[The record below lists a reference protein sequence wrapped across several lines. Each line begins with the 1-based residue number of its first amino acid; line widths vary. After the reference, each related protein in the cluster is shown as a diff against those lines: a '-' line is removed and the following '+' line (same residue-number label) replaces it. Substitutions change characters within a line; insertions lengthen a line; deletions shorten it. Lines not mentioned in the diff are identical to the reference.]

1 MENLT
6 IRYCT
11 IDEIEH
17 APNIDALMVEY
28 AEEAHNPE
36 LPSPDVQFAHY
47 RALEAADLIVPIGA
61 WVGDELVGFV
71 GVLASKMPHHGAM
84 LAITESFFVAKAHRK
99 GGAGLKLLRAAE
111 HHAKG
116 IGSPCLIVNAP
127 HGGALEAVMPK
138 LGYRHANTMFVRSLR
153 DE

>member
-1 MENLT
+1 MDALT

-17 APNIDALMVEY
+17 APNIGAIVAEYVE
-28 AEEAHNPE
+28 ESHNPE
-36 LPSPDVQFAHY
+36 LPSPDVQWEHY
-47 RALEAADLIVPIGA
+47 KALESSDLLVPIGA
-61 WVGDELVGFV
+61 WMGDELVGFV
-71 GVLASKMPHHGAM
+71 TMLASKMPHHGKT

-116 IGSPCLIVNAP
+116 IGSPCLLVSAP

>member
-17 APNIDALMVEY
+17 APNIGAIVAEYVE
-28 AEEAHNPE
+28 ESHNPE
-36 LPSPDVQFAHY
+36 LPSPDVQWEHY
-47 RALEAADLIVPIGA
+47 KALEASDLLVPIA
-61 WVGDELVGFV
+61 AFADDELVGFV
-71 GVLASKMPHHGAM
+71 TMLASKMPHHGKT

-116 IGSPCLIVNAP
+116 IGSPCLLVSAP
-127 HGGALEAVMPK
+127 HGGALEAAMPK